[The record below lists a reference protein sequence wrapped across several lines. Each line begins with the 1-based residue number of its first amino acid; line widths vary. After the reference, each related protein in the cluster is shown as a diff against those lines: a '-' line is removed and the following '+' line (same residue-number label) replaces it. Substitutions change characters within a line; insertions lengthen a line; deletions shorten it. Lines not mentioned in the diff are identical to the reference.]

1 VNGLYTSANAATTDL
16 ITISTTGATTTNQN
30 QLIIDNCSV
39 TIGDPSGNANLVS
52 ATASGMIFSIIDSDL
67 TNNGS
72 GRCVYVNGG
81 VFGSSFASSYNTA
94 GPSAVSISQVLIT
107 TPAASANTGIAS
119 FSNCNFSSLATTGTG
134 ILNIIG
140 GGTATTTTTL
150 NLSVCTLVSLNP
162 AEVNNTTKYINI
174 TGLGGI
180 LYIQRTLVSTA
191 SATVTSITP
200 FQTAFAAGSALL
212 YFGNSFVG
220 RAGAIAY
227 VPPTAWGLG
236 ITMLT
241 TDIPGTSGQFL
252 YLAGSTPTGAPSLTY
267 GGTTLVNVTAN
278 LVPTASLTY
287 SLGST
292 TQRWKDIF
300 VGPASLDVNGA
311 KLGATTI
318 GNTTH
323 FLLSGSLLPNPTLT
337 YSLGSTTQRWVDMFV
352 GPGTINVAGPAGST
366 AVGTIG
372 TDAQSTIY
380 TETGFATPF
389 VNIGPAIS
397 QSGAVGG
404 WNVTSLG
411 TAGTTGYDLVA
422 QQNTLSGL
430 TGPVYSLIQNPGPW
444 GATGSP
450 SYVTS
455 IAGTTGITV
464 SSITGS
470 AGTTATID
478 LADSGVTVGSYAY
491 PSSVTVDGYGRVT
504 SITAGSVLAGAT
516 GPTGPSMSYV
526 AGPQYYVN
534 NGTLVNGSPA
544 GTTIHTDATKIYELA
559 PVSTTVTGKYLIM
572 ANMIAYLNS
581 SSNKVISLTVGRST
595 AAGTS
600 ANSINL
606 ATGQIID
613 GTFVTSGS
621 TCSMATHNIS
631 QANHN
636 YNFAGMVMDAPGGT
650 GPYYYSIW
658 AVGEVDS
665 TASAA
670 TLIVTNIS
678 P

>member
-1 VNGLYTSANAATTDL
+1 VQNL
-16 ITISTTGATTTNQN
+16 ITLNGTSNFVFLEKNLLALSTTGAGSRLVGGSGAGHILNYSA
-30 QLIIDNCSV
+30 D
-39 TIGDPSGNANLVS
+39 TIGG
-52 ATASGMIFSIIDSDL
+52 
-67 TNNGS
+67 
-72 GRCVYVNGG
+72 
-81 VFGSSFASSYNTA
+81 
-94 GPSAVSISQVLIT
+94 
-107 TPAASANTGIAS
+107 
-119 FSNCNFSSLATTGTG
+119 
-134 ILNIIG
+134 
-140 GGTATTTTTL
+140 
-150 NLSVCTLVSLNP
+150 
-162 AEVNNTTKYINI
+162 
-174 TGLGGI
+174 
-180 LYIQRTLVSTA
+180 
-191 SATVTSITP
+191 TVTTYSPTIVAIPVPLDYPGNGPTGP
-200 FQTAFAAGSALL
+200 TGATGPALTV
-212 YFGNSFVG
+212 S
-220 RAGAIAY
+220 
-227 VPPTAWGLG
+227 
-236 ITMLT
+236 
-241 TDIPGTSGQFL
+241 GTSGQFL
-252 YLAGSTPTGAPSLTY
+252 YLAGSTVTGAPSLTY
-267 GGTTLVNVTAN
+267 GGTTLVNVTAD
-278 LVPTASLTY
+278 LIPTTTLTY

-292 TQRWKDIF
+292 TQRWKDAFI
-300 VGPASLDVNGA
+300 GPASLDIDGV
-311 KLGATTI
+311 KISATTI
-318 GNTTH
+318 NGDPKLTM
-323 FLLSGSLLPNPTLT
+323 GSSILPAETLT
-337 YSLGSTTQRWVDMFV
+337 YSLGSTTYRWADLFV
-352 GPGTINVAGPAGST
+352 GPGTIDIAGPPGFT

-372 TDAQSTIY
+372 TDVQGTIY

-404 WNVTSLG
+404 WNVQSLG

-422 QQNTLSGL
+422 QQNTLTGL

-450 SYVTS
+450 GYITN

-470 AGTTATID
+470 AGTTATIG
-478 LADSGVTVGSYAY
+478 LAASGVTAGSYAY
-491 PSSVTVDGYGRVT
+491 PSSVAVDGYGRVT
-504 SITAGSVLAGAT
+504 SIVAGSVLAGATGAT

-534 NGTLVNGSPA
+534 NGALVNGSPA
-544 GTTIHTDATKIYELA
+544 GTTIHTDVTKIYELA